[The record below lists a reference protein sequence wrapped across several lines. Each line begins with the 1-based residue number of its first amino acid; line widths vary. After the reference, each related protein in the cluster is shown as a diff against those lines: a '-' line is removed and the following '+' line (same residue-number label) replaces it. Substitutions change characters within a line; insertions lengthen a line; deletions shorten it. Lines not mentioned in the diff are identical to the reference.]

1 VPLLFVS
8 PDAEQDLEKL
18 VDTNKTVAYR
28 ITVLLEA
35 LQHDP
40 DLLDRL
46 SQHNYG
52 QYGLTEFDVSKWLS
66 QWNQN
71 NNLWRLKIK
80 DLEQLGRDYRY
91 RIIYAFLPR
100 KQHYHVL
107 AVVHRDTFNYETDPK
122 HPITQRVLKAY
133 ASLRDL

>member
-1 VPLLFVS
+1 VPNLFIS
-8 PDAEQDLEKL
+8 PDAEHDLEELWEANLK
-18 VDTNKTVAYR
+18 VASR

-52 QYGLTEFDVSKWLS
+52 QYGITDFDVSKWLS

-80 DLEQLGRDYRY
+80 DLEQLGRHYRY

-107 AVVHRDTFNYETDPK
+107 AVIHRDKFNYETDPN
-122 HPITQRVLKAY
+122 HPITQRILKAY
-133 ASLRDL
+133 AILCDQ